1 MGLSPRTPQYTAG
14 TIAIAAL
21 SGGVFAVT
29 GVGTNWVSPDGNP
42 NWPIFPGDRLVCGNS
57 EGLVGAVVDSTH
69 LSLQTWS
76 GGVVAVGSFYAIY
89 RSCGMPN
96 SAVAGLVQQ
105 LSQLYTSSAAA
116 LAAFQQNFFGAFASD
131 STANSFASA
140 NQITLANGQI
150 YFNTTEGKL
159 RTYSGSAWADY
170 DASAQAAATAA
181 ENAAAAV
188 AADTANVVAAQAV
201 FFAAFLGAF
210 ASDSAA
216 NSFAVANA
224 ITLASQIYF
233 NTTEGKLRTYSSSA
247 WADYDA
253 SAQAAATAAEN
264 AAAAVAADTAT
275 VVAAQASVLATSATV
290 AGLAAATAASALAD
304 AQARVLVGA
313 AMTTANNLANVV
325 TTATFIIPN
334 IPWST
339 YYGNASGSPGA
350 KTINLGSFTTT
361 TFVDEQVPVNRM
373 ALSQGS
379 SSINLGGVP
388 T

>member
-188 AADTANVVAAQAV
+188 AADTA
-201 FFAAFLGAF
+201 
-210 ASDSAA
+210 
-216 NSFAVANA
+216 
-224 ITLASQIYF
+224 
-233 NTTEGKLRTYSSSA
+233 
-247 WADYDA
+247 
-253 SAQAAATAAEN
+253 
-264 AAAAVAADTAT
+264 T